1 MLKPIQTASRERL
14 CLDGIWRFCLDP
26 KDLGLT
32 ERWFGTSLSAR
43 AGARDMAVPASYNDL
58 IADAAVRDHVGT
70 VWYQTEVRVPKSWAG
85 ERIVLRFDS
94 ATHRATVWLNEQEVV
109 QHEGGYTPFEVDVTD
124 LVQAGHSYRLC
135 VAVDNRLHWWSI
147 PPGRVLTL
155 ADGRQKQQIFHDFF
169 NYSGLHRS
177 VWLYTTPKT
186 YVTDVTVVTHY
197 AMPVSRVEFKVATQG
212 EANIRV
218 ALRDAQGILVAT
230 AEGANGT
237 LTIPNATPWQPGKA
251 YLYSLEITHGSDS
264 YTLPV
269 GIRSI
274 EVKDGEFRIN
284 GQPFYFK
291 GFGMHEDHGTI
302 GKAHSN
308 AHMIND
314 FAMLDWMG
322 ANSFRTSH
330 YPYAEDILDYADR
343 TGMVVIDE
351 TAAVGMN
358 LEIAN
363 KLFGGEFPK
372 ELYSEDAISSQ
383 TQATHLQAIQEL
395 IARDKNHPC
404 VVMWS
409 IGNEPDMRP
418 AGSFDYFAPLIA
430 ATKALDPSRPV
441 TLVNV
446 MFVNVEEDTTAHLLD
461 VLCLNRYWGWYV
473 QGGDLNSA
481 KAALHQDLKSWA
493 KKYPDKPMIITEYG
507 ADTLHGLHSV
517 VPVMWSEE
525 YQSELMT
532 IHGDVFDDIPTVVG
546 EHVWNFADFAT
557 QQGIMRVGGNR
568 KGVLTRERQPKMA
581 AYTLRQR
588 WSKK

>member
-1 MLKPIQTASRERL
+1 
-14 CLDGIWRFCLDP
+14 
-26 KDLGLT
+26 
-32 ERWFGTSLSAR
+32 
-43 AGARDMAVPASYNDL
+43 
-58 IADAAVRDHVGT
+58 
-70 VWYQTEVRVPKSWAG
+70 
-85 ERIVLRFDS
+85 
-94 ATHRATVWLNEQEVV
+94 
-109 QHEGGYTPFEVDVTD
+109 
-124 LVQAGHSYRLC
+124 
-135 VAVDNRLHWWSI
+135 
-147 PPGRVLTL
+147 
-155 ADGRQKQQIFHDFF
+155 
-169 NYSGLHRS
+169 
-177 VWLYTTPKT
+177 
-186 YVTDVTVVTHY
+186 
-197 AMPVSRVEFKVATQG
+197 
-212 EANIRV
+212 
-218 ALRDAQGILVAT
+218 
-230 AEGANGT
+230 
-237 LTIPNATPWQPGKA
+237 
-251 YLYSLEITHGSDS
+251 
-264 YTLPV
+264 
-269 GIRSI
+269 
-274 EVKDGEFRIN
+274 
-284 GQPFYFK
+284 
-291 GFGMHEDHGTI
+291 MHEDHGTI

-372 ELYSEDAISSQ
+372 ELYSEDAISSR
-383 TQATHLQAIQEL
+383 TQATHLQAIKEL

-418 AGSFDYFAPLIA
+418 AGSYDYFAPLIA
-430 ATKALDPSRPV
+430 ATKAIDPSRPV

-446 MFVNVEEDTTAHLLD
+446 MFVSVEDDTTAHLLD

-473 QGGDLNSA
+473 QGGDLEGA
-481 KAALHQDLKSWA
+481 KAALHQDLQNWA

-525 YQSELMT
+525 YQSELMLR
-532 IHGDVFDDIPTVVG
+532 HGEVFDDISTVVG

-581 AYTLRQR
+581 AYTLRER

>member
-1 MLKPIQTASRERL
+1 
-14 CLDGIWRFCLDP
+14 
-26 KDLGLT
+26 
-32 ERWFGTSLSAR
+32 
-43 AGARDMAVPASYNDL
+43 MAVPASYNDL
-58 IADAAVRDHVGT
+58 IADAAMRDHIGT

-94 ATHRATVWLNEQEVV
+94 ATHRAVVWLNDQEVM
-109 QHEGGYTPFEVDVTD
+109 QHEGGYTPFEMDVTD
-124 LVQAGHSYRLC
+124 LVQAGQSYRLS

-177 VWLYTTPKT
+177 VWLYVTPKT
-186 YVTDVTVVTHY
+186 YIEDVTVVTHY
-197 AMPVSRVEFKVATQG
+197 ATPTSRVEFTVTTLGQ
-212 EANIRV
+212 ANTSV
-218 ALRDAQGILVAT
+218 ALRDAGGVLVAS
-230 AEGANGT
+230 AQGASGT
-237 LTIPNATPWQPGKA
+237 LTINDVTPWQPGKA
-251 YLYSLEITHGSDS
+251 YLYSLEITHGSDV
-264 YTLPV
+264 YTLPI

-284 GQPFYFK
+284 GKPFYFK

-372 ELYSEDAISSQ
+372 ELYSEDAISSR
-383 TQATHLQAIQEL
+383 TQATHLQAIKEL

-418 AGSFDYFAPLIA
+418 AGSYDYFAPLIA
-430 ATKALDPSRPV
+430 ATKAIDPSRPV

-446 MFVNVEEDTTAHLLD
+446 MFVSVEDDTTAHLLD

-473 QGGDLNSA
+473 QGGDLEGA
-481 KAALHQDLKSWA
+481 KAALHQDLQNWA

-525 YQSELMT
+525 YQSELMLR
-532 IHGDVFDDIPTVVG
+532 HGEVFDDISTVVG

-581 AYTLRQR
+581 AYTLRER